1 MCFVMIASLGWR
13 GFFGLNTFDSAAGA
27 LAPRVSLIYLDM
39 PDTLSEDL
47 PAFWREGL
55 FRVFLTHLASEKA
68 FACEL
73 RQALLNFGISAFVAH
88 NDIKPTLVWQTEI
101 IKALNTCEAVVALM
115 HFGFHANDWTDQEM
129 GFAMG
134 RGVPVFAVRF
144 GETPYGFIGRFQAL
158 NGRGKSPSE
167 LARELYDLYRE
178 NEKTQKRMNEVLV
191 KFFEKSPTIGAP
203 NTRNLIAV
211 KKTIHTS

>member
-1 MCFVMIASLGWR
+1 
-13 GFFGLNTFDSAAGA
+13 
-27 LAPRVSLIYLDM
+27 M

-47 PAFWREGL
+47 PASWREGM
-55 FRVFLTHLASEKA
+55 FRVFLTHLAREKA

-88 NDIKPTLVWQTEI
+88 NDIKPTLGWQTEI

-115 HFGFHANDWTDQEM
+115 HYGFHASDWTDQEM

-158 NGRGKSPSE
+158 NGRNKRKDRGCCKR
-167 LARELYDLYRE
+167 REDGDQERLTL
-178 NEKTQKRMNEVLV
+178 L
-191 KFFEKSPTIGAP
+191 FS
-203 NTRNLIAV
+203 
-211 KKTIHTS
+211 